1 MQLLPDMSKKLPL
14 ILMCDIQLKVLI
26 SSQIAPV
33 QKQMACFSAQ
43 LKALQ
48 NISTESRFL
57 SLTPM
62 PSWIAQHFTASVT
75 KYNRTRLHKQMQCL
89 SVKAFT
95 SSPYTILQH
104 HESNSKH
111 FHVPINLFTVSEDY
125 KRPCL
130 LFSENQCLFTQ
141 RLVYPYEN
149 EFIRLWIPL
158 SALSIDKA
166 FWQLLVG
173 CPWSGG
179 CDGARSTWQTQQ
191 RVCVH
196 MTHFNYME
204 LFE

>member
-1 MQLLPDMSKKLPL
+1 MTFNSRS
-14 ILMCDIQLKVLI
+14 
-26 SSQIAPV
+26 SSQV
-33 QKQMACFSAQ
+33 LFRNKWHVSQ
-43 LKALQ
+43 LSWKLCRIFPQ
-48 NISTESRFL
+48 SRFL

-62 PSWIAQHFTASVT
+62 PSWLAQHFRASVI
-75 KYNRTRLHKQMQCL
+75 KYNRTRLHKHAMPFCKGLYIFPIHYSTAWVKLTL
-89 SVKAFT
+89 SCPL
-95 SSPYTILQH
+95 S
-104 HESNSKH
+104 
-111 FHVPINLFTVSEDY
+111 LFTVSEDY
-125 KRPCL
+125 KSPCL
-130 LFSENQCLFTQ
+130 LFSENRCLFTQ
-141 RLVYPYEN
+141 RIVYLYRN
-149 EFIRLWIPL
+149 DFIRLRIPL